1 MYKIC
6 VLIIIVLSQFFSLK
20 ADELVNKLVIN
31 GNKRVSDQTVKIY
44 GDINLNNK
52 INEAKINQIIKDL
65 YETNFF
71 KNVQVKF
78 INNILE
84 INLEEYPIVNQLVFV
99 GEPSNKI
106 KEQLKKNIFLKEKRS
121 FIKSILSK
129 DLEIIKR
136 LYSSLGYNFSKVEA
150 KVKKINENNFDLIF
164 EINRGQQ
171 TKISTISF
179 TGNKKIR
186 DNRLRD
192 VIASEENKFWKFLS
206 RNTKFSQNLIN
217 LDLRL
222 LTNYYKSLGYYEVV
236 INSNSAELNE
246 TGDIDLIYSIEAGNR
261 YTINKIITNADPVF
275 DKKIFF
281 NLNDEY
287 KKFIGEYHSPF
298 KVKKLLEKI
307 DDLIENNNLQFVEH
321 NVEEIIDNE
330 SITIKFNIYEGE
342 KFLVERINITG
353 NNVTNESVIRS
364 EVLLDEGD
372 PFTNLGLE
380 KSVANIKSRNIFNNV
395 KAQIE
400 NGSEANLKIINIDV
414 EERPTGEISAGAGI
428 GTNGGSFAIQVS
440 ENNWLGEGKR
450 VRFDIEASSESLSGN
465 LNYVDPNYN
474 FLGNEIGY
482 SLFSTTNDKPDQ
494 GYENSLVGAGIN
506 TKFEQYQ
513 DIYTNL
519 GISMTY
525 DDLRTDGSA
534 SDKLKKQSGEFSE
547 LAANYGFSYDQRNRS
562 FMPTSG
568 SIISFNQVLPVFAD
582 KKFFANTFAAST
594 YKSLTEDVVLA
605 SKFYLT
611 TIDGIGDDD
620 VRINKRNFLRSSKL
634 RGFQQGK
641 VGPKD
646 GADHI
651 GGNYATA
658 LNFEM
663 NLPNLL
669 PDSTNIDVGLFLD
682 FGNVWGVDYDSSI
695 DSSNKLR
702 SSTGVVA
709 NWISPLGPLSFTF
722 ASNLTKANTDETES
736 FNFNLGTTF

>member
-20 ADELVNKLVIN
+20 ADELVNKLIIN

-52 INEAKINQIIKDL
+52 INEAKINKIIKDL

-400 NGSEANLKIINIDV
+400 DGSEANLKIIKTLLIM
-414 EERPTGEISAGAGI
+414 ICH
-428 GTNGGSFAIQVS
+428 
-440 ENNWLGEGKR
+440 
-450 VRFDIEASSESLSGN
+450 
-465 LNYVDPNYN
+465 
-474 FLGNEIGY
+474 
-482 SLFSTTNDKPDQ
+482 LFP
-494 GYENSLVGAGIN
+494 
-506 TKFEQYQ
+506 
-513 DIYTNL
+513 
-519 GISMTY
+519 
-525 DDLRTDGSA
+525 
-534 SDKLKKQSGEFSE
+534 
-547 LAANYGFSYDQRNRS
+547 
-562 FMPTSG
+562 
-568 SIISFNQVLPVFAD
+568 
-582 KKFFANTFAAST
+582 
-594 YKSLTEDVVLA
+594 
-605 SKFYLT
+605 
-611 TIDGIGDDD
+611 
-620 VRINKRNFLRSSKL
+620 
-634 RGFQQGK
+634 
-641 VGPKD
+641 
-646 GADHI
+646 
-651 GGNYATA
+651 A
-658 LNFEM
+658 LNQNTTQINGIIILTSKIAIIVM
-663 NLPNLL
+663 HMYL
-669 PDSTNIDVGLFLD
+669 IDML
-682 FGNVWGVDYDSSI
+682 I
-695 DSSNKLR
+695 K
-702 SSTGVVA
+702 
-709 NWISPLGPLSFTF
+709 
-722 ASNLTKANTDETES
+722 
-736 FNFNLGTTF
+736 